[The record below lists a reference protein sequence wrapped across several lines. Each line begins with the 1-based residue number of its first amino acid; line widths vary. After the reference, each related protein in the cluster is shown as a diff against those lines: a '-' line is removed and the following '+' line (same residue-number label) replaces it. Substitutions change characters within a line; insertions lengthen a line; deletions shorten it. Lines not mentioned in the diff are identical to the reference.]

1 MCALARPSRL
11 TGELVKAY
19 DLQQHMT
26 LCACGTPA
34 LPLLPPQEACRFHTD
49 AYVRLLQQVE
59 TNSVEIVD
67 DAVNFVLN
75 ASACFSETAWCAR
88 PGLVPS

>member
-11 TGELVKAY
+11 TDELVKAY
-19 DLQQHMT
+19 DLQEHMT

-49 AYVRLLQQVE
+49 
-59 TNSVEIVD
+59 S
-67 DAVNFVLN
+67 
-75 ASACFSETAWCAR
+75 
-88 PGLVPS
+88 